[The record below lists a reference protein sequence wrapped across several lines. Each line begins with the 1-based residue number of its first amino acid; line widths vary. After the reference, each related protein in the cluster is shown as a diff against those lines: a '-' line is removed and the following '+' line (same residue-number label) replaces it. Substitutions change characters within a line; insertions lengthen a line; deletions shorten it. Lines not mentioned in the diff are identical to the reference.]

1 MLRHCRGPV
10 EPCSALVPAHAAP
23 ARPGAHTISTMPPQ
37 QPTDPS
43 PVGGSS
49 GPNRFPFVWAATMD
63 RYYHRRSADS
73 QMGGHCG
80 CCRSPP
86 GHGAD
91 VLQFFPALRPA
102 SHVNALSL
110 PFLRASANH
119 NLLRASNLPPPRL
132 HLDHACLVASPATL
146 TASAPEVTACFQHAL
161 SIRFLSKCILPLA
174 RPLGVPYCVKMC
186 CSICSSLQSS
196 S

>member
-1 MLRHCRGPV
+1 MGPIG
-10 EPCSALVPAHAAP
+10 SRLSGQQ
-23 ARPGAHTISTMPPQ
+23 RWIGTTIV
-37 QPTDPS
+37 DPLT
-43 PVGGSS
+43 PK
-49 GPNRFPFVWAATMD
+49 WAAT
-63 RYYHRRSADS
+63 AVVVAP
-73 QMGGHCG
+73 
-80 CCRSPP
+80 PP
-86 GHGAD
+86 GHGED

-132 HLDHACLVASPATL
+132 HLDHACLAASPATL

>member
-1 MLRHCRGPV
+1 MGDAAQCDQLICAVRGVPVMLRHCRGPV

-86 GHGAD
+86 RATE
-91 VLQFFPALRPA
+91 QMFYNFFLLFGPRLTSTPYPY
-102 SHVNALSL
+102 LS
-110 PFLRASANH
+110 SV
-119 NLLRASNLPPPRL
+119 PPPITT
-132 HLDHACLVASPATL
+132 S
-146 TASAPEVTACFQHAL
+146 SAPLTSLLPDYTWTMHAW
-161 SIRFLSKCILPLA
+161 SPPL
-174 RPLGVPYCVKMC
+174 RR
-186 CSICSSLQSS
+186 
-196 S
+196 